1 MEMAMKFWI
10 AAIAVMLMVG
20 FTSVAHAAKPAK
32 APKADKPVMGQVK
45 SVAEDGKSIVIMT
58 MGKTPTEMTI
68 TVDEKTVYTLDGKDA
83 KITDL
88 KADLYVTV
96 KPGTGTATT
105 VDALTEKPKGKGK
118 KPV

>member
-1 MEMAMKFWI
+1 MKIWI
-10 AAIAVMLMVG
+10 AAIAGMLMVG
-20 FTSVAHAAKPAK
+20 FTGVAHAAKPA
-32 APKADKPVMGQVK
+32 KADKPVMGQVK

-58 MGKTPTEMTI
+58 AGKTPTEVTV
-68 TVDEKTVYTLDGKDA
+68 TVDEKTVFTLDGKDA
-83 KITDL
+83 KVKDL